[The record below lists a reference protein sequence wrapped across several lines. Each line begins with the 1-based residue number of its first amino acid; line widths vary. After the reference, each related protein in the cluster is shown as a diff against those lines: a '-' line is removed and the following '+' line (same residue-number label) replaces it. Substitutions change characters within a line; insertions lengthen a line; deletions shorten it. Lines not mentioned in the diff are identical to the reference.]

1 MPNDLPCGIP
11 SAAVEQSIVQPILV
25 LGSLVFLCVALVLW
39 TGGELSY
46 KKSMNGSSLLFKPQY
61 PITRWLYGS
70 LLLAVGP
77 VFLVWLSDA
86 AARLTEGHCSL
97 IVTPALWPTAFV
109 ASCVAILGAA
119 FLGLCAWSNRM
130 SHRLID
136 YFVPRMFRSRPTVF
150 WNAWWSFVV
159 IALGLWAS
167 VLNWSPVLL
176 VWGMF
181 GLSILPLAFHA
192 AGEAESDTGR
202 RDAPND

>member
-1 MPNDLPCGIP
+1 M
-11 SAAVEQSIVQPILV
+11 QPV
-25 LGSLVFLCVALVLW
+25 FVVGSLVFLFVVLALWLC
-39 TGGELSY
+39 GDLSFT
-46 KKSMNGSSLLFKPQY
+46 KSMSGSSRLLKPQY
-61 PITRWLYGS
+61 PIIRWMYGT
-70 LLLAVGP
+70 LLL
-77 VFLVWLSDA
+77 VFGTVYLVELSDA
-86 AARLTEGHCSL
+86 AARLTEGHCSV
-97 IVTPALWPTAFV
+97 IVTPALWPSAFV

-130 SHRLID
+130 SLPLID

-181 GLSILPLAFHA
+181 GLSILPLAVQLV
-192 AGEAESDTGR
+192 GEAESDTQR

>member
-25 LGSLVFLCVALVLW
+25 LGSVALLIVALVLW
-39 TGGELSY
+39 ASGELSFT
-46 KKSMNGSSLLFKPQY
+46 KSMSGSSRLLKPQY
-61 PITRWLYGS
+61 PIIRWMYGT
-70 LLLAVGP
+70 LLL
-77 VFLVWLSDA
+77 VFGTVYLVELSDA

-109 ASCVAILGAA
+109 ASCVAILSAA
-119 FLGLCAWSNRM
+119 FLGLCAWSNRTP
-130 SHRLID
+130 LPLVD

-150 WNAWWSFVV
+150 WNALWSFVV

-167 VLNWSPVLL
+167 VLNLSPVVL
-176 VWGMF
+176 VWVMF

-192 AGEAESDTGR
+192 AGEAESDTKR
-202 RDAPND
+202 RDAPNG